1 MVKDTVEDISL
12 TLFAIFEFIVTILFL
27 PGIFIR
33 DYRYSREH
41 RNDEYNPLG
50 SVRFDL
56 TLIDPIFGII
66 QKLRIKL
73 FPFPEDR

>member
-1 MVKDTVEDISL
+1 MVKDAVNYISL
-12 TLFAIFEFIVTILFL
+12 TLFAIIDFIATILFL

-41 RNDEYNPLG
+41 RNDEYSPLG
-50 SVRFDL
+50 RIRSD
-56 TLIDPIFGII
+56 IGPEAI